1 MYVKVAWVDVLN
13 CGWTCVF
20 SEEECVSSLELVPGD
35 CIIIPQDGLLL
46 PCDAALLIGECLVN
60 ESMLT
65 GDDNDT
71 TKAPST
77 PRL

>member
-1 MYVKVAWVDVLN
+1 M
-13 CGWTCVF
+13 
-20 SEEECVSSLELVPGD
+20 SSLELVPGD